1 MDTQSTP
8 PPVTGTPVTTTSSD
22 ERTWSMLVH
31 LSALAG
37 FIVPFGNII
46 GPLLVWQIKK
56 NEMPSI
62 EAHGKE
68 ALNFQISMAIYF
80 IVAAILTLIAIGI
93 LLMFG
98 LAIFGLVC
106 TIMAGLKANNGEL
119 WRYPLTIRLLK

>member
-1 MDTQSTP
+1 
-8 PPVTGTPVTTTSSD
+8 
-22 ERTWSMLVH
+22 MLVH

-37 FIVPFGNII
+37 FIVPFGNVI

-68 ALNFQISMAIYF
+68 ALNFQISMAIYC
-80 IVAAILTLIAIGI
+80 IVAAILTIIVIGI
-93 LLMFG
+93 ALLFA
-98 LAIFGLVC
+98 LAVFGLVC

>member
-1 MDTQSTP
+1 MDTQSSP
-8 PPVTGTPVTTTSSD
+8 PPVTATPVTTTSND
-22 ERTWSMLVH
+22 ERTWFMLTH

-37 FIVPFGNII
+37 FIVPFGNVI

-68 ALNFQISMAIYF
+68 ALNFQISMAIYC
-80 IVAAILTLIAIGI
+80 IIATVLMLIAIGI
-93 LLMFG
+93 VLLFA